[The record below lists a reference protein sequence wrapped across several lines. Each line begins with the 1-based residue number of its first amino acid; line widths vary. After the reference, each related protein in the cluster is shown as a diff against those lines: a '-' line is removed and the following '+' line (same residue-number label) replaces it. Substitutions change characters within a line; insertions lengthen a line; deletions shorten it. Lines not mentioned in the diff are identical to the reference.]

1 MADFEVREIVS
12 FAPPSKFVEELSMED
27 ADQYVL
33 IYYPQIVI
41 NSLLEEHFEHIHM
54 LAWIK
59 HKYGWELKNEP
70 WIEKL
75 VDTAVLC
82 IECALE
88 SDPPVQDIKAYML
101 EWLNEQLKEYN
112 SELEGYA
119 EKMHEDRMPR
129 GRNLG
134 YG

>member
-12 FAPPSKFVEELSMED
+12 FDPPSKFVEELSMED

-41 NSLLEEHFEHIHM
+41 TSLLAEHFEHIHT

-59 HKYGWELKNEP
+59 HKYGWELKDEP
-70 WIEKL
+70 WIDKL

-82 IECALE
+82 IECSLE
-88 SDPPVQDIKAYML
+88 SDPPVHDIKTYML

-119 EKMHEDRMPR
+119 EKMHEDRMPS